1 MADIVLATL
10 NARYT
15 HCAFGLRYLK
25 ANLPAHLQ
33 PRCTILEFE
42 ISHRPVD
49 VIETLLRHNPRI
61 VGLGVYI
68 WNTQPTR
75 QLIAELKRI
84 APQII
89 IIVGGPEVSHEIEA
103 QPIPQLADYVLP
115 GEADQ
120 SFAQLCERLLAH
132 ESPEDDRKVNKLKNN
147 DYPPTAA
154 PSPLPSPGGRGGDS
168 EPLSVSA
175 SFRPIIIT
183 GELPALQD
191 LALPYDLYDDTD
203 LKQRTVYVEASRGCP
218 FSCEFCLSSLDVPV
232 REVPLDRFLEAMQR
246 LLDRGLRQ
254 FKFVDRTFNLNIK
267 TSRAI
272 LAFFLERYEPGLFLH
287 FEMIPDRL
295 PTELRQIIAEFPPG
309 ALQFE
314 VGVQTFNE
322 QVAQRISRR
331 QNALKVAENL
341 QWLRAHTGVYV
352 HADLIIGLPGEDLP
366 SFAAGFDKLVALQPH
381 EIQIELLKR
390 LRGTPIARHDQT
402 WGMVYS
408 PDPPYEVLCTSAID
422 FPTMQRL
429 RRFARSWDLLAN
441 SGNFVKTL
449 PRFWS
454 GEIAPSD
461 HATNQ
466 GSPFHAML
474 HWSDWVFAR
483 LGRVHQ
489 ISLTELVE
497 QVFAYLT
504 QVRGHEPGQ
513 VAIDVWDDYQRGGRS
528 DIPRCLR
535 PYLGNTPARRTA
547 PRPTAALPRQARRMG

>member
-25 ANLPAHLQ
+25 ANLPSALQ
-33 PRCTILEFE
+33 QRCTILEFE
-42 ISHRPVD
+42 ISHRPID
-49 VIETLLRHNPRI
+49 AIEAILRHQPRI

-68 WNTQPTR
+68 WNTQQTR

-84 APQII
+84 APQTI
-89 IIVGGPEVSHEIEA
+89 IIVGGPEVSHEIES
-103 QPIPQLADYVLP
+103 QPIPALADYVLP

-120 SFAQLCERLLAH
+120 SFARLCQRLLSADEPSDVNCATTLNPSANAATIH
-132 ESPEDDRKVNKLKNN
+132 EGHRPNVI
-147 DYPPTAA
+147 TAA
-154 PSPLPSPGGRGGDS
+154 
-168 EPLSVSA
+168 
-175 SFRPIIIT
+175 
-183 GELPALQD
+183 LPALD
-191 LALPYDLYDDTD
+191 ELTLPYDLYDDTD

-232 REVPLDRFLEAMQR
+232 REVPLERFLQAMQR
-246 LLDRGLRQ
+246 LLDRGLRK
-254 FKFVDRTFNLNIK
+254 FKFVDRTFNLNIS

-272 LAFFLERYEPGLFLH
+272 LAFFKERYQPGLFLH

-295 PTELRQIIAEFPPG
+295 PAELRQIIAGFPAG

-322 QVAQRISRR
+322 EVAQRISRR
-331 QNALKVAENL
+331 QNALKVEENL
-341 QWLRAHTGVYV
+341 RWLRANTGVYV
-352 HADLIIGLPGEDLP
+352 HADLIIGLPGEAVE
-366 SFAAGFDKLVALQPH
+366 SFAAGFDRLVALGPH

-402 WGMVYS
+402 WRMVYS
-408 PDPPYEVLCTSAID
+408 PEPPYEVLCTSAID

-429 RRFARSWDLLAN
+429 RRFARAWDLLAN
-441 SGNFVKTL
+441 SGNFVQTL

-454 GEIAPSD
+454 VAGASANP
-461 HATNQ
+461 ATNQ
-466 GSPFHAML
+466 GSPFYAMW

-497 QVFAYLT
+497 QVFTYLT
-504 QVRGHEPGQ
+504 QVRGQAPELIAH
-513 VAIDVWDDYQRGGRS
+513 DLWDDYQRGGRS

-535 PYLGNTPARRTA
+535 LYLGDSPVRRA
-547 PRPTAALPRQARRMG
+547 SPRPVSALPRQARRLDVG